1 MPKFQVEIEEIL
13 QRVEEIEAK
22 DLEEALEIVEEKYDK
37 NEIELDYEDF
47 KGHEV
52 REYRPNVME
61 EDLVQNAIFNI
72 NCGRAILLEGN
83 KDTALIKRLDV
94 RDDISPY
101 IIVNNLKVNK
111 YQTGFEWDHG
121 KYFESLAVASEE
133 YEKNKKQNEYN
144 DLIYSEVG
152 EWTLGSYNITR
163 FNDLDEIFR
172 FLFDDEINKET
183 LVDMLSENV
192 KREIVL
198 SQLDVVIE
206 EDGKFYYGEDFYFF
220 EEEINEKTR
229 KIDKILNELNIK
241 NVKPYDVIELL
252 EQSEAESINKNLE
265 NNIASAIKEAGYEKS
280 ISDFINYINEE
291 IEKEASE
298 KVEEVE
304 EEEL

>member
-1 MPKFQVEIEEIL
+1 MPKFQVEIEEIS

-22 DLEEALEIVEEKYDK
+22 DLEEALEIAEDKYDS

-83 KDTALIKRLDV
+83 KNIALIKRLDV
-94 RDDISPY
+94 RDDITPY

-111 YQTGFEWDHG
+111 YQTGFEWDQG
-121 KYFESLAVASEE
+121 RYFNSLVVASEE
-133 YEKNKKQNEYN
+133 YEKDKGLYDCN

-152 EWTLGSYNITR
+152 EWTLGSHNITR
-163 FNDLDEIFR
+163 FNDLDDIFR
-172 FLFDDEINKET
+172 FLFDDEISKET
-183 LVDMLSENV
+183 LVDMLSERA
-192 KREIVL
+192 KRELVL
-198 SQLDVVIE
+198 SHLDVVIE
-206 EDGKFYYGEDFYFF
+206 EDGKFYYGQDLYFF

-229 KIDKILNELNIK
+229 KIDNILNELNIK

-252 EQSEAESINKNLE
+252 EQNEVESINENLE
-265 NNIASAIKEAGYEKS
+265 KNIYSAIKAAGYEKN
-280 ISDFINYINEE
+280 ITDFINYINEE
-291 IEKEASE
+291 LYKEE
-298 KVEEVE
+298 IE
-304 EEEL
+304 EEEENEM

>member
-13 QRVEEIEAK
+13 QRVEEVEAK
-22 DLEEALEIVEEKYDK
+22 DLEEALEIVEDKYDR

-52 REYRPNVME
+52 REYRPNVIE

-83 KDTALIKRLDV
+83 KNIALIKRIDV
-94 RDDISPY
+94 RDDITPY
-101 IIVNNLKVNK
+101 IIVHNLKVNK
-111 YQTGFEWDHG
+111 YQTGFEWDQG

-133 YEKNKKQNEYN
+133 YEKDKGLYECN
-144 DLIYSEVG
+144 DLIYSEIG
-152 EWTLGSYNITR
+152 EWTLGSHNITR
-163 FNDLDEIFR
+163 FNDLDDIFR

-183 LVDMLSENV
+183 LVDMLSEKA

-198 SQLDVVIE
+198 SHLDVVIE
-206 EDGKFYYGEDFYFF
+206 EDGKFYYGQDLYFF

-229 KIDKILNELNIK
+229 KIDNILNQLNIK

-252 EQSEAESINKNLE
+252 AQHEAESINANLE
-265 NNIASAIKEAGYEKS
+265 KNIYSAIKAAGYEKN
-280 ISDFINYINEE
+280 IIDFVNYINEE
-291 IEKEASE
+291 LCKEE
-298 KVEEVE
+298 IE
-304 EEEL
+304 EEEENEM

>member
-1 MPKFQVEIEEIL
+1 MPKFQVEIEEIS

-22 DLEEALEIVEEKYDK
+22 DLEEALEIAEEKYDK

-72 NCGRAILLEGN
+72 NCGKSILLEGN
-83 KDTALIKRLDV
+83 KNSALIKRLDV
-94 RDDISPY
+94 RDDITPY

-111 YQTGFEWDHG
+111 YQTGFEWDQG
-121 KYFESLAVASEE
+121 RYFKSLVVASEE
-133 YEKNKKQNEYN
+133 YEKDKGLYDCN

-152 EWTLGSYNITR
+152 EWTLGSHNITR
-163 FNDLDEIFR
+163 FNDLDDIFR
-172 FLFDDEINKET
+172 FLIDDEINKET
-183 LVDMLSENV
+183 LIDMLSEKA

-198 SQLDVVIE
+198 SHLDVVIE
-206 EDGKFYYGEDFYFF
+206 EDGKFYYGQDLYFF

-229 KIDKILNELNIK
+229 KIDNILNELNIK
-241 NVKPYDVIELL
+241 NVKPYDVIELI
-252 EQSEAESINKNLE
+252 EQSLAESINKNLE
-265 NNIASAIKEAGYEKS
+265 NNIASAIKKAGYEKS

-291 IEKEASE
+291 IEKEE
-298 KVEEVE
+298 LE
-304 EEEL
+304 EEEENEM

>member
-1 MPKFQVEIEEIL
+1 MPKFQVEIEEIS

-22 DLEEALEIVEEKYDK
+22 DLEEALEIAEEKYDK

-72 NCGRAILLEGN
+72 NCGKAILLEGN
-83 KDTALIKRLDV
+83 KNIALIKRLDV
-94 RDDISPY
+94 RDDITPY

-111 YQTGFEWDHG
+111 YQTGFEWDQG
-121 KYFESLAVASEE
+121 RYFNSLVVASEE
-133 YEKNKKQNEYN
+133 YEKDKGLYGCN

-152 EWTLGSYNITR
+152 EWTLGSHNITR
-163 FNDLDEIFR
+163 FNDLDDIFR
-172 FLFDDEINKET
+172 FLIDDEINKET
-183 LVDMLSENV
+183 LIDMLSEKA

-198 SQLDVVIE
+198 SHLDVVIE
-206 EDGKFYYGEDFYFF
+206 EDGKFYYGQDLYFF

-229 KIDKILNELNIK
+229 KIDNILNELNIK
-241 NVKPYDVIELL
+241 NVKPYDVIELI
-252 EQSEAESINKNLE
+252 EQSLAESINKNLE
-265 NNIASAIKEAGYEKS
+265 NNIASAIKKAGYEKS

-291 IEKEASE
+291 IEKEE
-298 KVEEVE
+298 LE
-304 EEEL
+304 EEEENEM

>member
-1 MPKFQVEIEEIL
+1 MPKFQVEIEEIS

-22 DLEEALEIVEEKYDK
+22 DLEEALEIAEEKYDK

-72 NCGRAILLEGN
+72 NCGKSILLEGN
-83 KDTALIKRLDV
+83 KNSALIKRLDV
-94 RDDISPY
+94 RDDITPY

-111 YQTGFEWDHG
+111 YQTGFEWDQG
-121 KYFESLAVASEE
+121 RYFNSLVVASEE
-133 YEKNKKQNEYN
+133 YEKDKGLYDCN

-152 EWTLGSYNITR
+152 EWTLGSHNITR
-163 FNDLDEIFR
+163 FNDLDDIFR
-172 FLFDDEINKET
+172 FLIDDEINKET
-183 LVDMLSENV
+183 LIDMLSEKA

-198 SQLDVVIE
+198 SHLDVVIE
-206 EDGKFYYGEDFYFF
+206 EDGKFYYGQDLYFF

-229 KIDKILNELNIK
+229 KIDNILNELNIK
-241 NVKPYDVIELL
+241 NVKPYDVIELI
-252 EQSEAESINKNLE
+252 EQSLAESINKNLE
-265 NNIASAIKEAGYEKS
+265 NNIASAIKKAGYEKS

-291 IEKEASE
+291 IEKEE
-298 KVEEVE
+298 LE
-304 EEEL
+304 EEEENEM